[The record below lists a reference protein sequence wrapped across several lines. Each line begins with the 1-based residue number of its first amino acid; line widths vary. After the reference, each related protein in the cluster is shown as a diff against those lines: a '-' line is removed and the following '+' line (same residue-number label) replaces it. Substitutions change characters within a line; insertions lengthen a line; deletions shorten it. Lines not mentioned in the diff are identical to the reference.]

1 MRFLA
6 PYQSTI
12 LSLVRIASAYM
23 FILHGTTKAFGF
35 PSAPQY
41 PLEWMSIFGAA
52 AALELVGG
60 TLLLLG
66 LFTRP
71 VAFILS

>member
-35 PSAPQY
+35 PSAP
-41 PLEWMSIFGAA
+41 
-52 AALELVGG
+52 
-60 TLLLLG
+60 
-66 LFTRP
+66 
-71 VAFILS
+71 

>member
-52 AALELVGG
+52 AARDGVLAAEG
-60 TLLLLG
+60 TWV
-66 LFTRP
+66 TRQ
-71 VAFILS
+71 

>member
-41 PLEWMSIFGAA
+41 PL
-52 AALELVGG
+52 
-60 TLLLLG
+60 
-66 LFTRP
+66 
-71 VAFILS
+71 